1 MAAEGITDRG
11 AQPGGMG
18 SAELEVVADKVE
30 MSLRPDEDAM
40 TGVYLNSTSYMPE
53 EMIRADKVCAGEKIA
68 GDKVLVE
75 AHALPAEPGLQF
87 RRGFLS
93 QRWSKHSV
101 KVVENRT
108 KGQKSLG
115 ETSCG
120 PPGDLAANPE
130 IMKEEEVAA
139 ETRKHASA
147 YRLRKEVAGSI
158 ERGGRRYCAEPK
170 GYIQLLRISSRAHQ
184 EEKHA

>member
-11 AQPGGMG
+11 AQPGGMS
-18 SAELEVVADKVE
+18 SAELEVVVDKVE
-30 MSLRPDEDAM
+30 VGLRPDEDAM

-53 EMIRADKVCAGEKIA
+53 EMIGADKVSAGEKIA

-87 RRGFLS
+87 SRGFLP

-108 KGQKSLG
+108 KGQKPLG
-115 ETSCG
+115 EIACG
-120 PPGDLAANPE
+120 SPGDLAANPE
-130 IMKEEEVAA
+130 MMKEKEVAA
-139 ETRKHASA
+139 EARKYASA
-147 YRLRKEVAGSI
+147 YRLGKEVAGSI
-158 ERGGRRYCAEPK
+158 ERGGCRYGAEPK
-170 GYIQLLRISSRAHQ
+170 GYIQLLRISSNAHQ